1 MNKRLKLLEEK
12 EIKIEE
18 NFKKEITD
26 ILREIKELT
35 LFMKQQQ
42 GAMNTE
48 HSILKIQFY
57 WEELKILFIKL
68 LTKCEIRKKNIL
80 NHGISQK

>member
-26 ILREIKELT
+26 ILREIKELI

-57 WEELKILFIKL
+57 
-68 LTKCEIRKKNIL
+68 
-80 NHGISQK
+80 

>member
-26 ILREIKELT
+26 ILREIKELI

-57 WEELKILFIKL
+57 WEELKILFIKV
-68 LTKCEIRKKNIL
+68 LTKCEIRIKTF
-80 NHGISQK
+80 

>member
-26 ILREIKELT
+26 ILREIKN
-35 LFMKQQQ
+35 LFFSWNKSRVQWTQ
-42 GAMNTE
+42 
-48 HSILKIQFY
+48 
-57 WEELKILFIKL
+57 
-68 LTKCEIRKKNIL
+68 NIL
-80 NHGISQK
+80 YWKFSSTEQNWKVYSLNY

>member
-26 ILREIKELT
+26 ILREIKEPI
-35 LFMKQQQ
+35 LFMKQEQ
-42 GAMNTE
+42 GTMNTE

-57 WEELKILFIKL
+57 WAELKSLFIKL
-68 LTKCEIRKKNIL
+68 LTKCEIRIKTF
-80 NHGISQK
+80 